1 MGKIYGY
8 ARVSTKT
15 QRLDRQIKN
24 INDYCK
30 EKRIEHIF
38 KEKYTGTKTDRPQ
51 FRKLLSVLQEGD
63 TVIFDSVSRMSR
75 NAEEGYELYMELL
88 KKGID
93 LVFLKE
99 PHINTSYYKQMQA
112 KKIQIA
118 STGKKSADS
127 LIQSI
132 LNAITYFQ
140 NEETKEKIRIAFEQ
154 AEKEVKDLHVRISEG
169 IKTTQQMNKMLPEG
183 QRKQIGQKKGSTF
196 VTKKSIEMKK
206 NIRKMSKDFDG
217 NMKDIEILNILPIS
231 RNTYYRYKKELSSEI

>member
-15 QRLDRQIKN
+15 QRLDRQMKN

-88 KKGID
+88 QKGID

-132 LNAITYFQ
+132 LNAITDFQ

-169 IKTTQQMNKMLPEG
+169 IKTTQQLNKMLPEG
-183 QRKQIGQKKGSTF
+183 QRKQIGQKKGNTF
-196 VTKKSIEMKK
+196 VTKKSIAMKE

-231 RNTYYRYKKELSSEI
+231 RNTYYKYKKALFSEN

>member
-24 INDYCK
+24 IYDYCK

-132 LNAITYFQ
+132 LNAITDFQ